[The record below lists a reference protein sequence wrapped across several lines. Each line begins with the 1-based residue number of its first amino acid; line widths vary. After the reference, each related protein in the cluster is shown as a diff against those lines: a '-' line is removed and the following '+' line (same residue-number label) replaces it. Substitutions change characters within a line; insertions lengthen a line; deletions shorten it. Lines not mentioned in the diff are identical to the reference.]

1 MYQIII
7 QRQAKK
13 KLESLGSKERLKS
26 VDKISLL
33 GHDPESK
40 NLDIKPLVGF
50 NLSIL
55 YRLRVGD
62 WRVIFD

>member
-13 KLESLGSKERLKS
+13 KLESLGSKERLKI

-40 NLDIKPLVGF
+40 SLDIKPLVGF

-55 YRLRVGD
+55 
-62 WRVIFD
+62 